1 MSHVEV
7 QYNVVRAVRR
17 TNVGQKCE
25 KFFKKKKKEN
35 DCNIGNIFQISSS
48 LSLALSV
55 FCRYHEIARATPV
68 FVVHVLLNILF
79 HK

>member
-25 KFFKKKKKEN
+25 QFLKKKKN
-35 DCNIGNIFQISSS
+35 DYNIGNIFQISSS

-55 FCRYHEIARATPV
+55 FRRYHEIARAAPV
-68 FVVHVLLNILF
+68 FVVHVFLNILF